1 MCLLLAL
8 VLFALADG
16 RPARAESED
25 GEKVYQRLLKSA
37 VWVIS
42 PVSKSVSANGSA
54 VVQIASGSGS
64 LLDAKLRLILTNY
77 HAVAD
82 REQVSV
88 LFPVYQPNKQ
98 GKLEIKAERDFYTR
112 LFTSGKAI
120 RGKVLARSPQSDLA
134 LLQLESVPADAVP
147 LRLAPGSVS
156 PGQRVHSIGNPGRS
170 GALWVYTS
178 GTVRQVYHKQWSA
191 DIGGGK
197 SLHLN
202 AQVIETQSPTNPGD
216 SGGPLV
222 NDRGELV
229 GVTQGRVGDGSQSRQ
244 EYRQDYRQEYAQ
256 LLSTFIDVSEVKN
269 FVNREHIRLSQS
281 PALAHTAPTPNPPAA
296 SVPAEKVSQVER
308 DALRKLKMAKMMADD
323 GLIDKA
329 KVRLQEILELF
340 PDTKAA
346 EEARHFLEKLNK

>member
-1 MCLLLAL
+1 MVNSLRCRPICSLLAL
-8 VLFALADG
+8 VLFGLSNG
-16 RPARAESED
+16 RPAKAESED
-25 GEKVYQRLLKSA
+25 GERVYQRLLKSA

-54 VVQIASGSGS
+54 AVQIASGSGS

-77 HAVAD
+77 HVVAD

-134 LLQLESVPADAVP
+134 LLQLESVPAGAVP

-156 PGQRVHSIGNPGRS
+156 PGQHVHSIGNPGRS
-170 GALWVYTS
+170 GALWVYTP

-197 SLHLN
+197 SLPLN

-229 GVTQGRVGDGSQSRQ
+229 GVTQGGVGGGS
-244 EYRQDYRQEYAQ
+244 Q

-269 FVNREHIRLSQS
+269 FVQREHIRLSQA

-296 SVPAEKVSQVER
+296 SVPAEKVSQAER

-329 KVRLQEILELF
+329 KVRFQEIVESF